1 MKTRAPALQVL
12 VLSLAASAFAVL
24 PEDKDIFPTPDIL
37 EPNVAF
43 WKKIYTEVSTNEGL
57 LHDRDYPLIIYD
69 TLKIGKRAG
78 RSRTRYIR
86 THRRRVE
93 AWLNSLRN
101 NPPSAWTAREKAVKE
116 LFDTY
121 APGELADADSRI
133 RFQQGQRE
141 RYLEG
146 LRRSGMYLDS
156 IRAILTQYKVPLT
169 LSFLPHVESSFDH
182 RAYSKV
188 GAAGLWQFMRGT
200 GRAYL
205 TINYLID
212 ERRDPIL
219 SSIAAAKHLSRNY
232 AELKRWPLA
241 ITAYNH
247 GLYGMKRAVART
259 GSRDIAVI
267 IQKHRSRSF
276 KFASKNFYS
285 CFLAAAAVAADPSRY
300 FTKVKYRPRLAYNDF
315 TLTHYVR
322 PGVLAEHMGIPLHV
336 LRELNPA
343 LRPVV
348 YRHQKLIPKGYT
360 IHVPADISPGKARV
374 ALGKIPDSL
383 KFDEP
388 ERPRYY
394 RVRRGD
400 NLYAIAYRLG
410 VSVRN
415 LALENDITRLNRIY
429 AGQVLRIPGA
439 PTAKKVA
446 AAKPKPKPEP
456 KPTEK
461 RQVAVASK
469 AVEETPPLPPPE
481 KEPPKEEEPP
491 EETVVAA
498 ADTTISD
505 SLREI
510 VMAPADTVAR
520 ATVTRRPSMLTR
532 FDVETYGLETMLSPA
547 SDMAEITVSIDET
560 IGHYADWL
568 SIPTWRIRRLNRM
581 RGRSTIHLGQKLNI
595 PVEGSEALEEFAQR
609 RLEYHMAIEED
620 FYTRYKIVDVKH
632 HRIRRGETLWD
643 ICNEDGITPLWLF
656 KKYNKHIALDRL
668 SVGTTVWIPVIDEKT
683 EEDLALEAMESAG
696 IYPAYYEPLKPYA
709 APARLVP

>member
-24 PEDKDIFPTPDIL
+24 PEDKDLFPTPDII

-78 RSRTRYIR
+78 RSRTQYIR

-146 LRRSGMYLDS
+146 LRRSGMYLDT

-285 CFLAAAAVAADPSRY
+285 CFLAAAAVAAAPSEY
-300 FTKVKYRPRLAYNDF
+300 FPKVKYRPRLVYNDF

-322 PGVLAEHMGIPLHV
+322 PGVLAEYLGIPQHTLHK
-336 LRELNPA
+336 LNPA

-360 IHVPADISPGKARV
+360 IHVPVDISRGKARI
-374 ALGKIPDSL
+374 ALGNIPDSL

-400 NLYAIAYRLG
+400 NLYAIAYRMG
-410 VSVRN
+410 VSVRD

-439 PTAKKVA
+439 AAAKKIA
-446 AAKPKPKPEP
+446 SAKPKPKA
-456 KPTEK
+456 KT
-461 RQVAVASK
+461 QVAVAGKDVVKPPPS
-469 AVEETPPLPPPE
+469 AEEEPSTEEKPPE
-481 KEPPKEEEPP
+481 KDA
-491 EETVVAA
+491 VAA
-498 ADTTISD
+498 ADTAISD

-510 VMAPADTVAR
+510 VMTPADTVTR
-520 ATVTRRPSMLTR
+520 STVARRPSTLTR
-532 FDVETYGLETMLSPA
+532 FDVETYGLETVLSPA
-547 SDMAEITVSIDET
+547 SDMAEITVSVNET

-568 SIPTWRIRRLNRM
+568 GIPTWRIRRLNRM
-581 RGRSTIHLGQKLNI
+581 RGRSTIHLSGKLNI
-595 PVEGSEALEEFAQR
+595 PVEGTKALEEFAQR

-620 FYTRYKIVDVKH
+620 FYTRYKIVDVKR

-643 ICNEDGITPLWLF
+643 ICNEDGIMPLWLF
-656 KKYNKHIALDRL
+656 KKYNKHIALDHL
-668 SVGTTVWIPVIDEKT
+668 NVGTTVWIPVIDEKT

-709 APARLVP
+709 GPLRLVP